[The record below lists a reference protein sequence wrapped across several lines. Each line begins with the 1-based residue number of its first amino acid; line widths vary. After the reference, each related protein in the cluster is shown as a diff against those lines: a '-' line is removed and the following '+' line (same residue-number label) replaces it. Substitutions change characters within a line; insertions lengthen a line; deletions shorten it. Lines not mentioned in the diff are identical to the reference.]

1 MTGSPMTALRQYGL
15 LTQWQLRRQ
24 SASLPILVVVQ
35 ALLAVGTV
43 LGFGIIMG
51 DLSGTA
57 ALFLATGAPTVTLIT
72 VGLVMAPQMLS
83 QAKTEGSAAWM
94 MTLPVPRLAFLAAD
108 LTVWTLVALPGTLLA
123 LLAGVLRFGV
133 DLSIAPWALPAAVLV
148 SLTAAAVG
156 YAMAAVLPPTV
167 AQLMTQLLIFAILLF
182 SPISFPAERLPDWL
196 AGVHRVLP
204 IEPMA
209 ELMRSALAQDAFT
222 IPVASLAVL
231 LAWCAGAVLLAALA
245 LRRRA

>member
-1 MTGSPMTALRQYGL
+1 MTALRQYGL

-24 SASLPILVVVQ
+24 SAALPVLVIVQ

-51 DLSGTA
+51 EMSGTA

-83 QAKTEGSAAWM
+83 QAKTEGSSAWM

-123 LLAGVLRFGV
+123 LVAGVARYGIE
-133 DLSIAPWALPAAVLV
+133 LSIAPWALPAAVLV

-156 YAMAAVLPPTV
+156 YAMAAVLPPTI

-182 SPISFPAERLPDWL
+182 SPITFPAERLPDWL
-196 AGVHRVLP
+196 AGLHRVLP
-204 IEPMA
+204 VEPMA
-209 ELMRSALAQDAFT
+209 ELIRAGLAQDAFAV
-222 IPVASLAVL
+222 PASSVAVL
-231 LAWCAGAVLLAALA
+231 LAWCVGAVLLAAVA

>member
-1 MTGSPMTALRQYGL
+1 MTALRQYGL

-24 SASLPILVVVQ
+24 SASLPILVIVQ

-51 DLSGTA
+51 EMSGTA

-83 QAKTEGSAAWM
+83 QAKTEGSSAWM

-123 LLAGVLRFGV
+123 LVAGVARYGI

-156 YAMAAVLPPTV
+156 YAMAAVLPPTI

-182 SPISFPAERLPDWL
+182 SPITFPAERLPDWL
-196 AGVHRVLP
+196 ASLHRVLP
-204 IEPMA
+204 VEPMA
-209 ELMRSALAQDAFT
+209 ELIRAGLAQDAFAV
-222 IPVASLAVL
+222 PASSVAVL
-231 LAWCAGAVLLAALA
+231 LAWCAGAVLLAAVA

>member
-1 MTGSPMTALRQYGL
+1 MTALRQYGL

-24 SASLPILVVVQ
+24 SASLPILVIVQ

-51 DLSGTA
+51 EMSGTA

-83 QAKTEGSAAWM
+83 QAKTEGSSAWM

-123 LLAGVLRFGV
+123 LVAGVARYGIE
-133 DLSIAPWALPAAVLV
+133 LSIAPWALPAAVLV

-156 YAMAAVLPPTV
+156 YAMAAVLPPTI

-182 SPISFPAERLPDWL
+182 SPITFPAERLPDWL
-196 AGVHRVLP
+196 ASLHRVLP
-204 IEPMA
+204 VEPMA
-209 ELMRSALAQDAFT
+209 ELIRAGLAQDAFSV
-222 IPVASLAVL
+222 PASSVAVL
-231 LAWCAGAVLLAALA
+231 LAWCAGAVLLAAVA